1 MKLPDEP
8 EGWRRLR
15 AKAKRAP
22 DTHSLTLIIE
32 QLNRLLD
39 EHERKREADPCH
51 FLDER
56 VGAPAIAL
64 EVQGQHD

>member
-8 EGWRRLR
+8 EGWHRLR
-15 AKAKRAP
+15 AMAKCAP
-22 DTHSLTLIIE
+22 DTHTLALIIE

-39 EHERKREADPCH
+39 EHERKRETNPHD

-56 VGAPAIAL
+56 METPAIAS
-64 EVQGQHD
+64 EVQRQYD

>member
-8 EGWRRLR
+8 EGWHRLR
-15 AKAKRAP
+15 ALAKRAP

-39 EHERKREADPCH
+39 EHERKRRTDPHH
-51 FLDER
+51 FDER
-56 VGAPAIAL
+56 IGTPAITL
-64 EVQGQHD
+64 EVQGQ

>member
-15 AKAKRAP
+15 AMAKRAA
-22 DTHSLTLIIE
+22 DTRSLTLIIE

-39 EHERKREADPCH
+39 EHEKKTRDRPTH
-51 FLDER
+51 ILDER
-56 VGAPAIAL
+56 RRTPATTL
-64 EVQGQHD
+64 EVQRHYD